1 MKAKR
6 GIKRHRGRDRL
17 FCVGERERGYKFWK
31 TELEADILLVP
42 CADGGASDAGRTLCA
57 PSRLPLSR
65 FSKLFCPELGL
76 PDSSVGKES
85 AYNTGDPSSI
95 PGSGRS
101 LWRMDRLPTPLFLGF
116 PCGSAGKE
124 SACSVGDLGSI
135 PRLGRSPGE
144 GKGCPLQYSGPENSM
159 DYIVHGVTKSQT
171 WLSDFHFH
179 FYLNKN
185 RKKKNTTKTKKTHW
199 KDWLHCWFLWPS

>member
-1 MKAKR
+1 MEANR

-76 PDSSVGKES
+76 PDGSVGKES

-101 LWRMDRLPTPLFLGF
+101 AGEGIGYPLQYSWASLLAQLVKNLSAMRETWVRSRRPGFNAWVGKIPWIRERLPTPVFW
-116 PCGSAGKE
+116 
-124 SACSVGDLGSI
+124 
-135 PRLGRSPGE
+135 PGE
-144 GKGCPLQYSGPENSM
+144 FQKSHTRLSG
-159 DYIVHGVTKSQT
+159 
-171 WLSDFHFH
+171 LHFH
-179 FYLNKN
+179 FS
-185 RKKKNTTKTKKTHW
+185 
-199 KDWLHCWFLWPS
+199 F